1 MEKIESVRPLLLVIE
16 DESDQLA
23 NLQDILSS
31 TYDLLLA
38 QTVEDAIRQYK
49 SHSDKINLILTDM
62 KLYQS
67 TAQSFRDALDLS
79 GDSIAPILVLS
90 AYSFPEDVV
99 HSITVMG
106 AFDHI
111 EKPYSISFLK
121 EKIKEALEE
130 APRSLAS
137 RCTDAHFLQK
147 SLQERNLLFPE
158 SFVSEI
164 NTNESM
170 LALLEADTGS
180 HAPDI
185 WAPKILIVEDEAD
198 LQDTLKE
205 LLASGHRNILTA
217 STAQEA
223 LSQLKFISDIDV
235 VLLDIGLPGL
245 SGEAVFETIHGLS
258 KQARHFD
265 APSMIVYSG
274 YSDHKT
280 VVAAARAGVERYL
293 VKPSSNTDIVEAI
306 ETCFKTRL
314 ERYQI
319 SFLLSL
325 LRAKLGK

>member
-1 MEKIESVRPLLLVIE
+1 MEKMESVRPLLLVVE

-31 TYDLLLA
+31 SYDLLLA
-38 QTVEDAIRQYK
+38 QTVEDAIRQYQA
-49 SHSDKINLILTDM
+49 HSEEISLILTDM

-67 TAQSFRDALDLS
+67 TAQSFRDALDLT
-79 GDSIAPILVLS
+79 GDLIAPILVLS

-130 APRSLAS
+130 APKSFAS
-137 RCTDAHFLQK
+137 RSTGTHFLAK
-147 SLQERNLLFPE
+147 SLQERNALLPD
-158 SFVSEI
+158 SLVDEI
-164 NTNESM
+164 ISNESM
-170 LALLEADTGS
+170 IALLESDTGS
-180 HAPDI
+180 YAPDI
-185 WAPKILIVEDEAD
+185 WAPKILIVEDEVD

-205 LLASGHRNILTA
+205 LLVSGHRNILTA

-223 LSQLKFISDIDV
+223 LFQLKFISDIDV
-235 VLLDIGLPGL
+235 VLLDLGLPGL
-245 SGEAVFETIHGLS
+245 SGEVVFETVHGLS

-265 APSMIVYSG
+265 VPSMIVYSG

-280 VVAAARAGVERYL
+280 VVAAARAGVERYF
-293 VKPSSNTDIVEAI
+293 VKPSANADIVQAI
-306 ETCFKTRL
+306 EDCFKARL
-314 ERYQI
+314 DRYQI